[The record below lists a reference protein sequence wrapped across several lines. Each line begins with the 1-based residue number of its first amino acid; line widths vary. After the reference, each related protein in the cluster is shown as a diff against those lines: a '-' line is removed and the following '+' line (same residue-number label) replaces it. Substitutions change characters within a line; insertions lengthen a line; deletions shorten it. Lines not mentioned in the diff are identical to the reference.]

1 MAGEALSVR
10 LWNDY
15 WRNRH
20 LVGGLILAIGIIL
33 IASVLPPWVWLG
45 VAGVI
50 LCWWGW
56 SIYRSY

>member
-1 MAGEALSVR
+1 MSVR